1 MNIDITGH
9 GVEVT
14 PALRDYVN
22 EKLGRIVRH
31 FEQLISTHV
40 VMHLDKNSHWIEA
53 TITASHKK
61 FHAESSA
68 SDMYAAIDLLADKLD
83 VQVRK
88 HKEKITD
95 HHRADGQSRKTGT

>member
-14 PALRDYVN
+14 PALRDYTN
-22 EKLGRIVRH
+22 EKLGRLGRH
-31 FEQLISTHV
+31 FEQLIGTHV
-40 VMHLDKNSHWIEA
+40 VMHLDKLNHRIEA

-61 FHAESSA
+61 FHAEAAA
-68 SDMYAAIDLLADKLD
+68 SDMYAAIDLLTDKLD

-88 HKEKITD
+88 HKEKVTD
-95 HHRADGQSRKTGT
+95 HHRADGQARKTGT

>member
-40 VMHLDKNSHWIEA
+40 V
-53 TITASHKK
+53 ITASHKK

>member
-1 MNIDITGH
+1 MQIEITGH

-14 PALRDYVN
+14 PALREYTN

-31 FEQLISTHV
+31 FEPLIGTHV
-40 VMHLDKNSHWIEA
+40 VMHLDKNSHRIEA
-53 TITASHKK
+53 TIVASHKR
-61 FHAESSA
+61 FHAESTA
-68 SDMYAAIDLLADKLD
+68 SDMYAAIDLLTDKLD

-88 HKEKITD
+88 HKEKVTD